1 MSELVVAF
9 PKMEDAKAIKNILAK
24 NGFRVAGLS
33 QSAAGAIQLC
43 DSYGSGILI
52 CAYQFAD
59 MMFEEVRE
67 NLNPNFQMILLCS
80 KARLNE
86 NLPDNVFFLPMP
98 LKVHDFID
106 TVYMIGDRMRREKKK
121 KNKRIERSEKDE
133 EILNQAKLLLMER
146 NGMSEEQAHHYLQKS
161 SMENGCNL
169 IEVAQM
175 VISLYDS

>member
-1 MSELVVAF
+1 
-9 PKMEDAKAIKNILAK
+9 
-24 NGFRVAGLS
+24 
-33 QSAAGAIQLC
+33 
-43 DSYGSGILI
+43 
-52 CAYQFAD
+52 
-59 MMFEEVRE
+59 
-67 NLNPNFQMILLCS
+67 
-80 KARLNE
+80 
-86 NLPDNVFFLPMP
+86 MP
-98 LKVHDFID
+98 LKVLDFID

-175 VISLYDS
+175 IISLYDS

>member
-86 NLPDNVFFLPMP
+86 NLPDNVFFLPMH

-106 TVYMIGDRMRREKKK
+106 TVYMIGD
-121 KNKRIERSEKDE
+121 
-133 EILNQAKLLLMER
+133 
-146 NGMSEEQAHHYLQKS
+146 
-161 SMENGCNL
+161 
-169 IEVAQM
+169 
-175 VISLYDS
+175 